1 MIRGR
6 IADIIVATYLAA
18 TLYLRLQV
26 ETSLTGRPLI
36 SIGVGVVM
44 LLFLWATIKVGL
56 LAPDYFGLLKR
67 SKRTS

>member
-36 SIGVGVVM
+36 SIGLGVVM